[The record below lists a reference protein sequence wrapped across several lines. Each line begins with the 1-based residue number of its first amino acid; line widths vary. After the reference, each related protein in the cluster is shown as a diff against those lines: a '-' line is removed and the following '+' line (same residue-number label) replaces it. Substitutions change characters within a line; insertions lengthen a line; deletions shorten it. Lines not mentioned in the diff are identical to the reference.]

1 VVIQVF
7 GADIAHCGALA
18 ATVAS
23 AVAELGLD
31 HAEIY
36 TIDDPAMI
44 VARGIWRAPALAID
58 GKVVVRGRTP
68 SADEIAALLKA
79 AARR

>member
-1 VVIQVF
+1 MVIQSF
-7 GADIAHCGALA
+7 GADIACCGALA

-31 HAEIY
+31 DAEIY

-44 VARGIWRAPALAID
+44 VARGIWRALAID

-68 SADEIAALLKA
+68 SASEIAALLKA
-79 AARR
+79 AAKR